1 MIAFNEF
8 LENITF
14 SLSDF
19 HPEEQEI
26 PSALATFPD
35 CKKIAI
41 SAQSMLDLTNL
52 AITESA
58 KSLNIEK
65 NAKEAQ
71 SSTVC
76 LLQGKKFKRSI
87 SNPIDITVNEF
98 KVDNREN

>member
-35 CKKIAI
+35 SKKFAI

-58 KSLNIEK
+58 KSLEIEK